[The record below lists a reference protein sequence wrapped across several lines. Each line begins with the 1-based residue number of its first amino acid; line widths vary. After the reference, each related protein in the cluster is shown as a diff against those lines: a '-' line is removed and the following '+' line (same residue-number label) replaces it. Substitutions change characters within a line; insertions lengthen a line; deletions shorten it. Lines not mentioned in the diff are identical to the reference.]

1 MFNKKLYTPF
11 IALIL
16 ILALTSC
23 GGRGLNQQAAALD
36 RSQLGQGALNSQPV
50 PVPTTADAQT
60 MADLQAKIGAVN
72 PDGDGSV
79 TIFISDDELTQVLR
93 ALQTAA
99 AQQGRPSAITDPT
112 ILFTNGQVV
121 FTGQVTTEQFSGR
134 LEVVFTPYV
143 TNNLLQVEVV
153 SASLDGR
160 TVPPPILQTAEQTL
174 NTTLAQAMNQLPP
187 TVSLDSVTVQEGEL
201 IISGS
206 ITR

>member
-16 ILALTSC
+16 IFALTSC

-36 RSQLGQGALNSQPV
+36 RSQFGQDALNGQPV
-50 PVPTTADAQT
+50 PAPTTADAQT

>member
-16 ILALTSC
+16 IFALTNC

-36 RSQLGQGALNSQPV
+36 RSQLGQGALNGQPV
-50 PVPTTADAQT
+50 PAPTTADAQT

-112 ILFTNGQVV
+112 VLFTNGQVV

-174 NTTLAQAMNQLPP
+174 NTTLAQAINQLPP
-187 TVSLDSVTVQEGEL
+187 TVSLDSVTIQEGEL
-201 IISGS
+201 IMSGS